1 MKKQLKDALASA
13 PTFSCEFFPPKTPE
27 GEASLWKTL
36 DELVTHAPDFVSV
49 TYGAGGSTQDTSLA
63 ITQRI
68 IEHYQLPTLA
78 HLTCVGRTAAELQT
92 IVDEF
97 QARGV
102 RDILALRGDPVAG
115 PGTPWQTTPGGFE
128 YAIELVQM
136 LKVRGGFTIGVAAFP
151 GGHPESQDLNHDAHI
166 LAMKQEAGA
175 DFAIT
180 NLFFEAHQYFDMIER
195 ASAHGC
201 SMPIIPGLM
210 PVTNVKQIERMTAM
224 SGSALPQ
231 SLHEKFIAIA
241 EDEKAVVELGIEVVT
256 TLAQELLAGGAPGI
270 HLYPLNRAYSA
281 VQIFNNIR

>member
-1 MKKQLKDALASA
+1 
-13 PTFSCEFFPPKTPE
+13 
-27 GEASLWKTL
+27 
-36 DELVTHAPDFVSV
+36 
-49 TYGAGGSTQDTSLA
+49 
-63 ITQRI
+63 
-68 IEHYQLPTLA
+68 
-78 HLTCVGRTAAELQT
+78 
-92 IVDEF
+92 
-97 QARGV
+97 
-102 RDILALRGDPVAG
+102 
-115 PGTPWQTTPGGFE
+115 
-128 YAIELVQM
+128 
-136 LKVRGGFTIGVAAFP
+136 
-151 GGHPESQDLNHDAHI
+151 
-166 LAMKQEAGA
+166 MKQEAGA